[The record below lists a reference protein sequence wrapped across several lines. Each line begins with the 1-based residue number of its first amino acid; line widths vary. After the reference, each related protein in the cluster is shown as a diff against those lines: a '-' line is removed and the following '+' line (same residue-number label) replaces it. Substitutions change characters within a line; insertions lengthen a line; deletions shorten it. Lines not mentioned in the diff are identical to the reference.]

1 MINKIKSYWQ
11 GGFERTRGAILEQR
25 WAESDLSWKWT
36 VLFFFFFFGGQLRR
50 NQPRLHLQKAM
61 FLLSLHVWDA
71 DSRAAGERTDSSRW
85 APGSDQCSQELLWVR
100 HLPEAAWR
108 GAGDGR
114 ISGTPLLLSP
124 PYPRQ
129 PGIAAEFTHTHTRAD
144 EGETATTGNLHTAAL
159 AFNFTFLMGE
169 RLQ

>member
-1 MINKIKSYWQ
+1 MCGTQ
-11 GGFERTRGAILEQR
+11 T
-25 WAESDLSWKWT
+25 AE
-36 VLFFFFFFGGQLRR
+36 
-50 NQPRLHLQKAM
+50 LQVNG
-61 FLLSLHVWDA
+61 L
-71 DSRAAGERTDSSRW
+71 T
-85 APGSDQCSQELLWVR
+85 APAELLGQTS
-100 HLPEAAWR
+100 AAR
-108 GAGDGR
+108 SSCG
-114 ISGTPLLLSP
+114 SGTCQRQRDVGQAMAGYQERRSSSLLLSP